1 MSIIGIT
8 LDDTAAILLPVTLR
22 SCLNNNTV
30 LFSAWGRNEMRT
42 GFVFGIVITAVLAA
56 SGPARSQSTNNVR
69 QCLSIANVDQRVG
82 CLEAAA
88 AERRRELPSPA
99 PQMQS
104 SDPIQPSITDTL
116 APFKTKMEKCFLDH
130 VIRAQ
135 ESQINPPDFSRIIE
149 GACPVEVENIHQIGF
164 RWWSTY
170 LPRSTVD
177 GRAASEKYVRTV
189 RNQAVSIYTERW
201 YATAKKNEPKSQ
213 PASSN
218 ASSGSGFLIN
228 RDGQILTNNHVVNGC
243 SEILISTKAGA
254 VLPARVVAR
263 TEADDLAVLQ
273 SEVTTIEPAKF
284 RFAPAPRIGE
294 SVIVFGFPQL
304 GLLASSGNV
313 TNGIITGAVGLGD
326 DARRLQISAP
336 VQSGNSGGPLLDT
349 KGNVIGVIVSKLGLR
364 AAIILED
371 LPQNVGFAI
380 KGAVVRSFLDTNEIK
395 HSIREEGPDLSVA
408 DVAERARE
416 FSVSILCKQTVSAGI
431 PRPPE
436 RKVVPESGGVQPNPS
451 LPQRTA
457 SFLNGVYSKLS
468 GPNEIARKYLTDLYA
483 DSVNYY
489 GKPLSR
495 DQVVVQLN
503 RFFERWPVRQYKPKD
518 GSVNIECDEKS
529 LVCTVKGT
537 LDFDSRS
544 PDRKERSAG
553 VAAFEY
559 TLSYSSPTAIPRITA
574 ESGSIIERHKEAL

>member
-1 MSIIGIT
+1 
-8 LDDTAAILLPVTLR
+8 
-22 SCLNNNTV
+22 
-30 LFSAWGRNEMRT
+30 MRT
-42 GFVFGIVITAVLAA
+42 GFVFGVAVTAVLAA
-56 SGPARSQSTNNVR
+56 SGPASSQSTNNVR
-69 QCLSIANVDQRVG
+69 QCLAITNVDQRVG

-116 APFKTKMEKCFLDH
+116 APFKTKMEKCFIDH
-130 VIRAQ
+130 IIRAQ

-189 RNQAVSIYTERW
+189 RNQAVSIYTESW

-213 PASSN
+213 PASSS

-243 SEILISTKAGA
+243 SEILISTKVGA

-284 RFAPAPRIGE
+284 RFSPAPRIGE

-395 HSIREEGPDLSVA
+395 HAISEAGPDLSVA
-408 DVAERARE
+408 DVAEYARE
-416 FSVSILCKQTVSAGI
+416 FSVSILCKQTVSARG
-431 PRPPE
+431 PQPE
-436 RKVVPESGGVQPNPS
+436 RKVVPESSGVQSNPS
-451 LPQRTA
+451 LPERTA
-457 SFLNGVYSKLS
+457 SFLNGVYSRLS
-468 GPNEIARKYLTDLYA
+468 GPNELARNYLNDMYA

-495 DQVVVQLN
+495 DQVVVQLH
-503 RFFERWPVRQYKPKD
+503 RFFERWPVRQYKPKN
-518 GSVNIECDEKS
+518 GSVEIRCDEKT
-529 LVCTVKGT
+529 LICLVKGT
-537 LDFDSRS
+537 LEFDSRS
-544 PDRKERSAG
+544 PERNERSAG
-553 VAAFEY
+553 VATFEY
-559 TLSYSSPTAIPRITA
+559 TLSYSSPTASPRITA
-574 ESGSIIERHKEAL
+574 ESGAIIERRKESL